1 MTNEQTVI
9 AAVEALT
16 ENGANIK
23 KLNTNTWWVE
33 DNGMWG
39 LLEYQPEGII
49 MLDDDII
56 ELAEQYVDFN
66 S

>member
-9 AAVEALT
+9 AAVEALI

-49 MLDDDII
+49 MLDDDIV
-56 ELAEQYVDFN
+56 ELAEQYTDFI